1 MKETKEKKYYLTAAV
16 CAVLT
21 ILLILLVRTVD
32 VAAIGPAGTGIGLS
46 RLNGSVHELTGVNMF
61 CYKLTEI
68 VGYLAILTGL
78 FFAAVGC
85 VQLIRRKSIKKVDRE
100 LLCLG
105 GLIVALAILYVF
117 FEKVIVNCR
126 PIIMPGDTEP
136 EASFPSSHTML
147 TCSLM
152 GGVMLVLGRY
162 IKNKSLCTA
171 LRALCAL
178 MMTVMVVGRLVSGVH
193 WFTDIIGGVLISGAL
208 LALYAG
214 QLPPKEKRSEA

>member
-1 MKETKEKKYYLTAAV
+1 MKEKKYYLTAAV
-16 CAVLT
+16 CALLT
-21 ILLILLVRTVD
+21 VILIALVRTVD
-32 VAAIGPAGTGIGLS
+32 VAAIGPAGTVIGLS
-46 RLNGSVHELTGVNMF
+46 RINGAVHELTGVNMSW
-61 CYKLTEI
+61 YKLTEV

-78 FFAAVGC
+78 VFAALGC
-85 VQLIRRKSIKKVDRE
+85 LQLIRRKSLKKVDWE

-117 FEKVIVNCR
+117 FKKVIVNYR

-147 TCSLM
+147 ACSLM

-162 IKNKSLCTA
+162 IKKRSLCTA

-178 MMTVMVVGRLVSGVH
+178 MIAVMVAGRLVSGVH
-193 WFTDIIGGVLISGAL
+193 WFTDIIGGLFISGML
-208 LALYAG
+208 LALMAGALHGGAG
-214 QLPPKEKRSEA
+214 QRRGD